1 MSYKMRSRRKSRQE
15 FYNNES
21 FISIIY
27 RKSQINITMK
37 QIKVIKSKDEIIKE
51 MLTSML
57 ASICKQKEC
66 IEQLLDAQKAI
77 RDTEAESKWTSRQKC
92 NLLHGVGG
100 LATHLGCG
108 RNKAQQILNSKV
120 LQDNGIAYRTGTRW
134 IINAVKL
141 NELLAN
147 EPDAFMTQRKNFD

>member
-1 MSYKMRSRRKSRQE
+1 MRSRRKSRQE

-27 RKSQINITMK
+27 RKSHINITMK

-77 RDTEAESKWTSRQKC
+77 RDTEAESKWTSWIQ
-92 NLLHGVGG
+92 GT
-100 LATHLGCG
+100 ADIG
-108 RNKAQQILNSKV
+108 RHEGSH
-120 LQDNGIAYRTGTRW
+120 
-134 IINAVKL
+134 
-141 NELLAN
+141 
-147 EPDAFMTQRKNFD
+147 P